1 MKRRHIFQM
10 GVLSLFG
17 MGVLLSMVAFDP
29 PGLHRK
35 QELLSLSVILRG
47 ADSASWPARQGMEQ
61 AAVDLGAELRFL
73 ALDRPNHAG
82 EQSSLLA
89 REAEGGA
96 DGIILVPADTEA
108 LSGDVRRAA
117 AETTVVTI
125 ESDMSASGAVAC
137 ISADNAALG
146 EALGRAAINGVPLGG
161 TVLLLDSGPG
171 SSGMAQRLSQAAR
184 ILEENGRRAEA
195 LGIPDAHDLGEF
207 LSERY
212 RTDPP
217 DAVVAFDSET
227 LESAARLARE
237 FEKPPLLYGMGG
249 TNVVVSGLERGEIM
263 AIASQNEF
271 AAGYLAVEAAAQAA
285 RDAPQQAVE
294 PLPFLISRQ
303 ENMYDSN
310 HEKLLFPVTR

>member
-1 MKRRHIFQM
+1 
-10 GVLSLFG
+10 
-17 MGVLLSMVAFDP
+17 
-29 PGLHRK
+29 
-35 QELLSLSVILRG
+35 
-47 ADSASWPARQGMEQ
+47 
-61 AAVDLGAELRFL
+61 
-73 ALDRPNHAG
+73 
-82 EQSSLLA
+82 
-89 REAEGGA
+89 
-96 DGIILVPADTEA
+96 
-108 LSGDVRRAA
+108 
-117 AETTVVTI
+117 
-125 ESDMSASGAVAC
+125 
-137 ISADNAALG
+137 
-146 EALGRAAINGVPLGG
+146 
-161 TVLLLDSGPG
+161 
-171 SSGMAQRLSQAAR
+171 MAQRLSQAAR

>member
-161 TVLLLDSGPG
+161 TVLLLDSVPG
-171 SSGMAQRLSQAAR
+171 SSGMAQRLSSWR
-184 ILEENGRRAEA
+184 
-195 LGIPDAHDLGEF
+195 
-207 LSERY
+207 
-212 RTDPP
+212 
-217 DAVVAFDSET
+217 
-227 LESAARLARE
+227 
-237 FEKPPLLYGMGG
+237 KMGG
-249 TNVVVSGLERGEIM
+249 GRKRSGSRTHTTWASFCQRGTAPTRPMQWLPLIRKHSNLRRGWRGSLKSRRCFMGWAAPMWWSRVSNAGRSWRSPPRMSSRPGIWRSKQRHRRRGM
-263 AIASQNEF
+263 RRS
-271 AAGYLAVEAAAQAA
+271 
-285 RDAPQQAVE
+285 RRWSRC
-294 PLPFLISRQ
+294 PF
-303 ENMYDSN
+303 
-310 HEKLLFPVTR
+310 

>member
-89 REAEGGA
+89 REVEGGA

-161 TVLLLDSGPG
+161 TVLLLDSVPG

-212 RTDPP
+212 RT
-217 DAVVAFDSET
+217 
-227 LESAARLARE
+227 
-237 FEKPPLLYGMGG
+237 
-249 TNVVVSGLERGEIM
+249 EIGR
-263 AIASQNEF
+263 AH
-271 AAGYLAVEAAAQAA
+271 V
-285 RDAPQQAVE
+285 
-294 PLPFLISRQ
+294 
-303 ENMYDSN
+303 
-310 HEKLLFPVTR
+310 